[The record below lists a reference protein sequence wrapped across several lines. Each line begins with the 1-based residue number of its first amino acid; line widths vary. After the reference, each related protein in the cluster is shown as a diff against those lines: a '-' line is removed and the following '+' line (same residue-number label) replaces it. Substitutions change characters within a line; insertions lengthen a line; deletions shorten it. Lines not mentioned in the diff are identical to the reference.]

1 VKRGYRQLGIR
12 QIPHDD
18 KRTSQALAD
27 EPAKHTGSV
36 SCVLSNTGVKHYLAM
51 AEGFGLLSGMPKK
64 KESDAALLARLKRE
78 LAKPHLAK
86 SVRDIANQKRE
97 K

>member
-1 VKRGYRQLGIR
+1 
-12 QIPHDD
+12 
-18 KRTSQALAD
+18 
-27 EPAKHTGSV
+27 
-36 SCVLSNTGVKHYLAM
+36 M

-86 SVRDIANQKRE
+86 SVRDIANRKGE